1 MKKIQI
7 TTILMLLS
15 LLFLYSCSDKE
26 ETVESEYYIYYINS
40 SDTGL
45 VKQEFTPNEENK
57 TKLIEEFIQALREVP
72 KDVTSKKTLPD
83 EINPPAYMIP
93 EDGIT
98 IRLNFDNS
106 YNTLS
111 GAKETLHRAAI
122 VKTLCQVP
130 GITGVEFYV
139 DQVALQ
145 EDSKVVGV
153 MNSNSF
159 IENSNYQTQQN
170 IVLCYANEKFDQL
183 VAVDATAEYD
193 GSTSLEKI
201 IISQLIDGPENIS
214 DITRDLHSVIPRGT
228 VCNSIV
234 TIDYCCYIDLSAEF
248 LEKGEDIDDKLIIY
262 SIVNSLTSLPSINKV
277 KFTIDGKQVQKYG
290 LVDNFDQYFENNY
303 DLIEKSS
310 VN

>member
-45 VKQEFTPNEENK
+45 VKQEFTPNEEDK
-57 TKLIEEFIQALREVP
+57 EKLIEEFIQALGEVP

-83 EINPPAYMIP
+83 ELNPPTYIVP
-93 EDGIT
+93 EGGMT
-98 IRLNFDNS
+98 IRLDFDNS
-106 YNTLS
+106 YDVLS

-145 EDSKVVGV
+145 EDNKVVGV
-153 MNSNSF
+153 MSSNSF
-159 IENSNYQTQQN
+159 IEDSNYQTQQN
-170 IVLCYANEKFDQL
+170 IVLSYANEKYDKL
-183 VAVDATAEYD
+183 VSVEATAEYD
-193 GSTSLEKI
+193 GSTSLENI
-201 IISQLIDGPENIS
+201 IINQLINGPDNIS

-248 LEKGEDIDDKLIIY
+248 LEKDEDVDAELIIY
-262 SIVNSLTSLPSINKV
+262 SIVNSLTSLPTVKKV
-277 KFTIDGKQVQKYG
+277 QFTIDGNKVQNYG
-290 LVDNFDQYFENNY
+290 SVNNFDQYFEYNL
-303 DLIEKSS
+303 DLIEES
-310 VN
+310 